1 MAATIARG
9 ASGMKPVAGSATQ
22 LRVAGRSWR
31 GAASEGLMPGAQGEL
46 ERNGKLFV
54 LPVKA
59 VRGRSR
65 GRKSSAGAAG
75 AQAVALEEAT
85 KKAPA

>member
-1 MAATIARG
+1 
-9 ASGMKPVAGSATQ
+9 MKPVVGSATL
-22 LRVAGRSWR
+22 LRAV
-31 GAASEGLMPGAQGEL
+31 GAELGSRLPAQARRPGAQGEL

-59 VRGRSR
+59 GRGRSR

-85 KKAPA
+85 YRATACGRAVLEG